1 MSDTNSPHLSP
12 SQKRIIAAG
21 ATALALI
28 LLIATACSLFV
39 VLQMFILTFKD
50 VLLPLAIAAI
60 LATLLRPI
68 ITLCEKHTR
77 LSKTQGIMLLYLLV
91 LLAIAT
97 ITMLLLPILFRQG
110 AEFIEAVPS
119 IRDNFY
125 QFLQE
130 KTPAVWQWLH
140 AKLGQT
146 PQAYVQNIVAT
157 HSETITNGLQALPEK
172 ISTIGGSVSG
182 FIGSMF
188 AKIAAYAII
197 PIYLFFILN
206 GNRDVWNDLQKQL
219 SFLPD
224 ERRHDIV
231 FLCRQFSEILIA
243 FFRGQIIIGLL
254 LGVVLA
260 VGFALVG
267 LKFGIVLGLVLGLLN
282 IIPYLG
288 TMLGILTVLP
298 LAYFQDD
305 GGTSLIGLC
314 AIVFII
320 GQLLTDYVFTPRIMG
335 DKTGMGPMLIIF
347 SIFFWGVALGGI
359 MGMVLAIPL
368 TAFFLIFWRLAR
380 ERYLPALTSKQTD
393 A

>member
-1 MSDTNSPHLSP
+1 MSETNSPHLSP

-21 ATALALI
+21 ATALALV
-28 LLIATACSLFV
+28 LLIASACSLFV
-39 VLQMFILTFKD
+39 VLQIFIHTFKD

-68 ITLCEKHTR
+68 ITLCQKHTR
-77 LSKTQGIMLLYLLV
+77 LSKTQGIILLYLLV

-97 ITMLLLPILFRQG
+97 ITILLLPILFRQV

-130 KTPAVWQWLH
+130 QMPAAWQWLH

-157 HSETITNGLQALPEK
+157 HAEAITSALQALPEK

-206 GNRDVWNDLQKQL
+206 GNRDVWNDLQRQL

-260 VGFALVG
+260 AGFALVG
-267 LKFGIVLGLVLGLLN
+267 LKFGIVLGFVLGLLN

-314 AIVFII
+314 AVVFII

-380 ERYLPALTSKQTD
+380 ERYLPALISKQ
-393 A
+393 AEF

>member
-380 ERYLPALTSKQTD
+380 ERYLPALISKQAD